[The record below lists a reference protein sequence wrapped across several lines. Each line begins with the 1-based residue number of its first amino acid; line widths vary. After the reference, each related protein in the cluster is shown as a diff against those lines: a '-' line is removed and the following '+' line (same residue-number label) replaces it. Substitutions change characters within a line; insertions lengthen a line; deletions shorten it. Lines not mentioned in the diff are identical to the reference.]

1 MRIHRAIPALG
12 MSITRRRLE
21 TRKEERV
28 QGKLIR
34 ERVALLR
41 GLRCRRSW
49 WAKAVRR
56 SWISWRQVWRR
67 KMMWAQRVACVRD
80 LWEGASTLKVRLA
93 KSWQPSI
100 NKVLNKV
107 IIQRRWRSVK
117 DQQSRELSWRW
128 RRYMKRDRSRKTK
141 QSLQWSARSKRNHR
155 APQEILI
162 DQTIL
167 REMQAKR
174 NRHLTN
180 YCLYKQLKARQWP
193 HTGMMST
200 PVY

>member
-1 MRIHRAIPALG
+1 
-12 MSITRRRLE
+12 MSIIRRRLE

-80 LWEGASTLKVRLA
+80 LWEGESTLKVRLD
-93 KSWQPSI
+93 KSWQH
-100 NKVLNKV
+100 L

-141 QSLQWSARSKRNHR
+141 QSLQWSARSKRNHQ

-180 YCLYKQLKARQWP
+180 YYLYKQLKARQWP
-193 HTGMMST
+193 HTGMMSML
-200 PVY
+200 VY